1 MAACDIPT
9 PGADTTPPP
18 PPIDD
23 SYEDSCSI
31 CLDHFTVQDPATVT
45 NCRHE
50 YHLQCILDWCQ
61 RSKECPICW
70 QLLSLKDQSSQELLV
85 AVEAERHSRLTTR
98 SRPAST
104 TRPYLFEHFDVEQDS
119 YSDDDSDF
127 DERIGQHLAAAVYR
141 ARQLQRR
148 DRSPPRHGTSRVF
161 VYASNAGFRNDQQS
175 SPGGSSLSPGSSGA
189 ASPTS
194 PMPPSLSNL
203 HSAENLVANDN
214 QEGLFRNSLLS
225 LWDGRIFFGQSQT
238 DNHDEPGS
246 SRVLSLSDSIKSKWV
261 AASSKYK
268 ESISKGTQGIKEKL
282 LARNSSVKELSK
294 GVQREMSA
302 GIAGVARMI
311 DRLELSSKRN
321 NGGSTSPIFGEA
333 SSLCFKGKAV
343 EDNSLARA
351 FEKEERLEDARIN
364 GANPAPCH
372 PQATHV
378 QMGH

>member
-1 MAACDIPT
+1 MASCDIPLLPT
-9 PGADTTPPP
+9 PGADTPPPP

-23 SYEDSCSI
+23 SYEDACSI
-31 CLDHFTVQDPATVT
+31 CLDPFTVQDPATVT

-214 QEGLFRNSLLS
+214 QEGLFRN
-225 LWDGRIFFGQSQT
+225 
-238 DNHDEPGS
+238 
-246 SRVLSLSDSIKSKWV
+246 RVLSLSDSIKSKWV

-321 NGGSTSPIFGEA
+321 NGGSTSPVSGEA

-351 FEKEERLEDARIN
+351 FEKEERLEDIRVN
-364 GANPAPCH
+364 GANPASCH
-372 PQATHV
+372 PEATHV